1 MDRRDAWTNRDVG
14 YTTNIDAGEDEG
26 RNDVV
31 SCMTVNTE
39 GERSF
44 MLSDCEG
51 VSRTADWYADQILAT
66 MDKTPGGRTSCFHVC
81 IDAGTAGVHCSNPT
95 KIQDTIRAKGCTW
108 VTVTVCQ
115 FH

>member
-39 GERSF
+39 GERSV
-44 MLSDCEG
+44 MLIDREG
-51 VSRTADWYADQILAT
+51 VSRTADWYAD
-66 MDKTPGGRTSCFHVC
+66 
-81 IDAGTAGVHCSNPT
+81 
-95 KIQDTIRAKGCTW
+95 
-108 VTVTVCQ
+108 
-115 FH
+115 